1 MTVGVPLDDLMPRSY
16 QKLPPGKYIGQL
28 QSVEKRSNDAGW
40 EAVSGTIGNITT
52 VDGSTTVAVR
62 GSDKEVPLAGQ
73 TRTFTFTSNHAN
85 ERAREIGKEQLTG
98 LAWALGIAEINE
110 NSAGK
115 QFATFTFESTEDA
128 LELLSGSIGDEVA
141 FSITH
146 KPRTRKNETGERVRV
161 LDDEGNPILDDEIS
175 RFYPVGIVR
184 K

>member
-1 MTVGVPLDDLMPRSY
+1 MTMGVPLDDLMPRSY

-28 QSVEKRSNDAGW
+28 QSVEKRSNDSGW
-40 EAVSGTIGNITT
+40 EAVSGTIGNITS

-62 GSDKEVPLAGQ
+62 GSGKEVSLSGQ
-73 TRTFTFTSNHAN
+73 TRNFTFTSSHAN
-85 ERAREIGKEQLTG
+85 EKAKEIGKEQLTG
-98 LAWALGIAEINE
+98 LAWALGIAEIHE

-115 QFATFTFESTEDA
+115 QMATFSFDSTEDA

-146 KPRTRKNETGERVRV
+146 KPRTRKNETGARAWV
-161 LDDEGNPILDDEIS
+161 LDDDGNPIMDDEIS
-175 RFYPVGIVR
+175 RFYPVSVVR